1 MTNFLLTLQICCVA
15 LMFVYIVY
23 IVTTKRAGAYSVL
36 TAALASAFLHCFSYT
51 MLLFADT
58 PEAALAVKPFDIM
71 GSALAMYLL
80 YWFACENCGMKIPKA
95 VSAALLAADL
105 FAIIA
110 SAFDRVFHLYFR
122 DIELLTSNGEI
133 YSANVKYFVG
143 YYVMTASMILKIVLI
158 IAAALFGRRGN
169 RVFDI
174 RVKLRW
180 SFLTALLPAA
190 ASAVHYFRMLGD
202 FNPSSIS
209 MCICCVTVTAAAYRD
224 VRYDMVKTAR
234 DNIIETMDDALIV
247 TDSKLNIVDS
257 NPAAR
262 RIFPELSEGG
272 RKKAAKFAL
281 NLISTSYGSDGSD
294 NPENSEF
301 ELNGKYYEKHI
312 NRLVNSDG
320 SENGYSVLVIDVT
333 DTKKYVDGLIDM
345 SRKADMANSAKSDF
359 LANMSHEIRTPMN
372 AITGFAELCLK
383 EKNYCYASDIKTAA
397 KNLISIINDILDI
410 SKIEAGKL
418 DLVPAVYDTGEMLN
432 DVISITYV
440 QLGKKKELDFRI
452 DVDRRIPRKMYGDEV
467 RLKQILINLLGNAV
481 KFTNSGFISLTVREM
496 NRIGNNVTLMFK
508 IADSGIG
515 IKKEDM
521 SKLFENF
528 RQVDTRRNRKIE
540 GSGLGLSISKTLAEK
555 MDGTVTVDSV
565 YGKGSVFTV
574 ILVQKIDDPSP
585 ISNAVASAASSEEKN
600 RTLRAPEA
608 HVLVVDDNKVNLD
621 VTARLLTTYGI
632 KADLADSGAKAIEM
646 INSAYYDLVFMD
658 HMMPDM
664 DGVDTTKII
673 RSKGDAYSSGLPI
686 VALTANA
693 VSGAKEMFLE
703 SGFNDF
709 ISKPIQLP
717 TLERIL
723 EAWLPKQMV
732 TYVETGNSSGSV
744 SFSDFLVYD
753 PEAVQENTA
762 DEYSESDDIVIPN
775 VDVMA
780 GLTLCGGNVEA
791 YLAILKT
798 FMETAD
804 ESILRIET
812 FAHSRD
818 YKNYTTEVHGLKS
831 SALAIGANGLSEM
844 AKALEQAGKDED
856 YKKIHEDTPAL
867 IARFSEI
874 AQNIKP
880 FVEPEESAE
889 TESAEK
895 PPIGADELRADLERV
910 LAALDDL
917 DSHGAVEILDRLAG
931 FRYSSD
937 VSAEIEK
944 GRRFTDNFAYEKA
957 EGTVR
962 HILEIL

>member
-1 MTNFLLTLQICCVA
+1 MTLQICCVA

-58 PEAALAVKPFDIM
+58 FEAALAVKPFDIM

-95 VSAALLAADL
+95 VSATLLAADL
-105 FAIIA
+105 FAIAA
-110 SAFDRVFHLYFR
+110 SASDRFFHLYFR
-122 DIELLTSNGEI
+122 DIELLSSNGEI
-133 YSANVKYFVG
+133 YSANVVYFAG
-143 YYVMTASMILKIVLI
+143 YYVMTASMIVKTVLI

-169 RVFDI
+169 QVFDI

-190 ASAVHYFRMLGD
+190 AAAVHYFRILGD

-272 RKKAAKFAL
+272 RKKTAKFAL
-281 NLISTSYGSDGSD
+281 NLISASYGLDGSD
-294 NPENSEF
+294 SPENSEF

-418 DLVPAVYDTGEMLN
+418 DLVPAVYDTGELLN
-432 DVISITYV
+432 DVISMTYV
-440 QLGKKKELDFRI
+440 QLEKKKELDFRI

-521 SKLFENF
+521 PKLFENF
-528 RQVDTRRNRKIE
+528 RQVDTRRNRRIE

-555 MDGTVTVDSV
+555 MDGTVTVESE

-585 ISNAVASAASSEEKN
+585 ISNAVANAASEEKN
-600 RTLRAPEA
+600 RTIRAPEA

-646 INSAYYDLVFMD
+646 INSVYYDLVFMD
-658 HMMPDM
+658 HMMPEM
-664 DGVDTTKII
+664 DGVDATKII
-673 RSKGDAYSSGLPI
+673 RSKGDAYSVGLPI

-693 VSGAKEMFLE
+693 VSGAKEMFLG

-717 TLERIL
+717 ALERIL
-723 EAWLPKQMV
+723 ETWLPEQMIS
-732 TYVETGNSSGSV
+732 YVETGNNSGGA
-744 SFSDFLVYD
+744 SFSDFLIYD
-753 PEAVQENTA
+753 PEAVQESVS
-762 DEYSESDDIVIPN
+762 DEFSESDDIVIPN
-775 VDVMA
+775 VDVKA

-791 YLAILKT
+791 YLAVLKT

-831 SALAIGANGLSEM
+831 SALAIGAAGLSEM
-844 AKALEQAGKDED
+844 AKSLEQAGKAED
-856 YKKIHEDTPAL
+856 YKAIHEDTPAL

-874 AQNIKP
+874 AHNIKP
-880 FVEPEESAE
+880 LMETEESSE
-889 TESAEK
+889 NESAEK
-895 PPIGADELRADLERV
+895 PPIGADELRENLERV

-917 DSHGAVEILDRLAG
+917 DSHGAIEILDRLSG
-931 FRYSSD
+931 FWYSSD
-937 VSAEIEK
+937 VSSELEK
-944 GRRFTDNFAYEKA
+944 SRRFTDNFAYEKA

>member
-1 MTNFLLTLQICCVA
+1 
-15 LMFVYIVY
+15 
-23 IVTTKRAGAYSVL
+23 
-36 TAALASAFLHCFSYT
+36 
-51 MLLFADT
+51 
-58 PEAALAVKPFDIM
+58 
-71 GSALAMYLL
+71 
-80 YWFACENCGMKIPKA
+80 
-95 VSAALLAADL
+95 
-105 FAIIA
+105 
-110 SAFDRVFHLYFR
+110 
-122 DIELLTSNGEI
+122 
-133 YSANVKYFVG
+133 
-143 YYVMTASMILKIVLI
+143 
-158 IAAALFGRRGN
+158 
-169 RVFDI
+169 
-174 RVKLRW
+174 
-180 SFLTALLPAA
+180 
-190 ASAVHYFRMLGD
+190 
-202 FNPSSIS
+202 
-209 MCICCVTVTAAAYRD
+209 
-224 VRYDMVKTAR
+224 
-234 DNIIETMDDALIV
+234 
-247 TDSKLNIVDS
+247 
-257 NPAAR
+257 
-262 RIFPELSEGG
+262 
-272 RKKAAKFAL
+272 
-281 NLISTSYGSDGSD
+281 
-294 NPENSEF
+294 
-301 ELNGKYYEKHI
+301 
-312 NRLVNSDG
+312 
-320 SENGYSVLVIDVT
+320 
-333 DTKKYVDGLIDM
+333 
-345 SRKADMANSAKSDF
+345 
-359 LANMSHEIRTPMN
+359 
-372 AITGFAELCLK
+372 
-383 EKNYCYASDIKTAA
+383 
-397 KNLISIINDILDI
+397 
-410 SKIEAGKL
+410 
-418 DLVPAVYDTGEMLN
+418 MLN

-744 SFSDFLVYD
+744 NFSDFLVYD
-753 PEAVQENTA
+753 PEAV
-762 DEYSESDDIVIPN
+762 
-775 VDVMA
+775 
-780 GLTLCGGNVEA
+780 
-791 YLAILKT
+791 
-798 FMETAD
+798 
-804 ESILRIET
+804 
-812 FAHSRD
+812 
-818 YKNYTTEVHGLKS
+818 
-831 SALAIGANGLSEM
+831 
-844 AKALEQAGKDED
+844 
-856 YKKIHEDTPAL
+856 
-867 IARFSEI
+867 
-874 AQNIKP
+874 
-880 FVEPEESAE
+880 
-889 TESAEK
+889 
-895 PPIGADELRADLERV
+895 
-910 LAALDDL
+910 
-917 DSHGAVEILDRLAG
+917 
-931 FRYSSD
+931 
-937 VSAEIEK
+937 
-944 GRRFTDNFAYEKA
+944 
-957 EGTVR
+957 
-962 HILEIL
+962 